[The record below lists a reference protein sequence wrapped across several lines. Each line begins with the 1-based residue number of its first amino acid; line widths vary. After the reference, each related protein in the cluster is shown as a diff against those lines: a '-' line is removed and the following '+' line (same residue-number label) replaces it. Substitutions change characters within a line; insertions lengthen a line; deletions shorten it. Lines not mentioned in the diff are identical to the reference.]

1 MPTIICLK
9 GTAKYHDWSVIRGL
23 PWEFVLPIL
32 TESIMDKRLTR
43 AARPAKPPRAVAGR
57 AKAKVAVAPGGGKAT
72 GKGGTGSQTR
82 ILAVDDT
89 AGDLR
94 DLRNALKATH
104 SEVFTSQ
111 NGKSALEFLKGDV
124 VDLIVLDTMMPD
136 MDGYEVCRAIKHD
149 PRTKEIPVIFVA
161 GDIASED
168 KSKGLEVGAWD
179 YIGKPINSQ
188 EVAIR
193 VNNALEIKQARDK
206 LKVATIV
213 PDDQVQEQLKIQQKM
228 EEFKQGMM
236 TTHWHKRFGQLS
248 ANFMEELKIPL
259 ASGLGNIRMM
269 MVDDRVDTR
278 QRDKLAMVYANFR
291 KVDEMLRR
299 LLTVAERVPH
309 SQIVNVAQVVNDAVQ
324 LLRLELEYY
333 QIKTSFQLDP
343 AVQWVGMPS
352 ELGRAVLF
360 LLHNAIEAVTYR
372 PRIYE
377 EFTNDEEAEVEDMK
391 QPKVSEPEIRVTVE
405 LDESQINIHVMDN
418 GPGIDPTLSE
428 KIFEP
433 DFSTKSAPHTGAGL
447 HLARG
452 IARAGGGE
460 LVVFA
465 PNNDGLTQFTIA
477 LPLFDPAMY
486 EQEISEIVEEG
497 AVAGDSGSQSVE
509 VELGGDDPEAE

>member
-1 MPTIICLK
+1 MHPLL
-9 GTAKYHDWSVIRGL
+9 A
-23 PWEFVLPIL
+23 LPIGAPYPL
-32 TESIMDKRLTR
+32 TKSVMDKRLTR
-43 AARPAKPPRAVAGR
+43 AARPARPPRAGTGKAKGKFAVATVTGR
-57 AKAKVAVAPGGGKAT
+57 AKATAKA
-72 GKGGTGSQTR
+72 GSGAQTR

-111 NGKSALEFLKGDV
+111 NGKSALEFLKGDL
-124 VDLIVLDTMMPD
+124 VDLIVLDTQMPE
-136 MDGYEVCRAIKHD
+136 MDGYEVCRAIKHEK
-149 PRTKEIPVIFVA
+149 RTKEIPVIFVT
-161 GDIASED
+161 GDIKSED

-179 YIGKPINSQ
+179 YIGKPIDQQ

-213 PDDQVQEQLKIQQKM
+213 PDDQVQAQLKTAQKM
-228 EEFKQGMM
+228 EDFQQGMM

-248 ANFMEELKIPL
+248 ANFMEELKVPL
-259 ASGLGNIRMM
+259 ASSLGNIRMM
-269 MVDDRVDTR
+269 MVDDRVDAR
-278 QRDKLAMVYANFR
+278 LRDKLAMVYANFR

-299 LLTVAERVPH
+299 LLTVSERVPH

-333 QIKTSFQLDP
+333 QIKTQFQLDP
-343 AVQWVGMPS
+343 SVQWVGMPS
-352 ELGRAVLF
+352 ELGRSVLY
-360 LLHNAIEAVTYR
+360 LLHNAIESVTYR
-372 PRIYE
+372 PRIYA

-391 QPKVSEPEIRVTVE
+391 QPSVNDPEIRVSVE
-405 LDESQINIHVMDN
+405 LDESQINIHVIDN
-418 GPGIDPTLSE
+418 GGGIDDENLE
-428 KIFEP
+428 HIFEP
-433 DFSTKSAPHTGAGL
+433 DFTTKSAPHTGAGL

-486 EQEISEIVEEG
+486 EDHFAQMMDE
-497 AVAGDSGSQSVE
+497 SQSEETEEDTGPQTVE
-509 VELGGDDPEAE
+509 VELGGEDEETA